1 LCLSG
6 AILTVLLASCTSD
19 PNAELD
25 LPSYNSAELASPPA
39 DVAGAAEANQLS
51 ASEAPA
57 GAALPDQVANVPA
70 NPAAGSPAAQKPTTE
85 QDTPARISGSD
96 EQNGGAS
103 KQANGE
109 PQAGEETTGKPVI
122 ATAGDPAE
130 QLPAKKK
137 SFLSSFFGTS
147 PAAAAPSPIRQDR
160 SSSATS
166 AKPAQTFIENRPVAS
181 DAEASPKPDAKKAA
195 KPIIDL
201 QPARKPAAL
210 ASLGDDNGL
219 PGVRRTS
226 LFEIKRKSGLDDDSD
241 IDVHEEDE
249 YGPIQVAYS
258 AGLARLAPNGLLKQT
273 ETVETA
279 CLKPNLVRMLKAI
292 EQRFG
297 RKLII
302 TSGYRSRAHNVRVNG
317 ARNSMHMYCAAA
329 DIHVPGV
336 SKWDI
341 AQFVRS
347 LPGRGGVGT
356 YCHTNAVHVDV
367 GPERDWNW
375 RCGRRKG

>member
-1 LCLSG
+1 MCLFG
-6 AILTVLLASCTSD
+6 ATLAVLLASCTSD
-19 PNAELD
+19 PSADLD
-25 LPSYNSAELASPPA
+25 LPSYNSAELASQPA
-39 DVAGAAEANQLS
+39 DVAAAAESNQQS

-57 GAALPDQVANVPA
+57 GAARPDQVVNV
-70 NPAAGSPAAQKPTTE
+70 PAAGSPTAQKTTTE
-85 QDTPARISGSD
+85 QDMPARTAGTD
-96 EQNGGAS
+96 EQNGDAL
-103 KQANGE
+103 KQAKGD
-109 PQAGEETTGKPVI
+109 PQADADTTGKPAQVI

-130 QLPAKKK
+130 AMPAKKK
-137 SFLSSFFGTS
+137 NFLSSFFGTS

-160 SSSATS
+160 SSSAAS

-210 ASLGDDNGL
+210 ASLGSDNGL
-219 PGVRRTS
+219 PGVRQTS

-375 RCGRRKG
+375 RCGRRKA